1 MRNRP
6 LNCGKILVLKANYP
20 SHLLAAGSNARGQLG
35 IGSRDDAHTFT
46 PCVFDGHGPQIPPNT
61 LRIIGLASGANH
73 TVVLLQFQDGD
84 IQLWGA
90 GDGSKGQ
97 LGPECTVETMEDSM
111 LVFRPLTPPLSELFQ
126 KKGLSYKCRLVAAAW
141 ETTYIVF
148 SCPGKSDILVSMG
161 GNDFGALGVG
171 VNTNTSND
179 PRIIN
184 LATVLNDKAG
194 ATRPSTVSVKSIH
207 AGPRHVVAELHMH
220 LTDETSS
227 RRVLVG
233 WGASRHGQLGQKTR
247 TPCID
252 RPIMI
257 PVDIESDPLHSCAL
271 GNEHTVI
278 LHQSNRISALGSN
291 RKGQLE
297 SLLNLK
303 MYAEEI
309 GCTWSGTY
317 MHGREGNQSILFA
330 TGSNTKGQLGR
341 RNTTAA
347 GTDVIG
353 AVELPARPSMDIIK
367 FACGSE
373 HVVVLTTRS
382 EDKSNG
388 VPNSVWGWG
397 WNEHGNLG
405 LGVSEDIPRPTQL
418 WPRDS
423 STSVGKVVVDV
434 WAACGTSWLAVS
446 ASTGTTQ

>member
-1 MRNRP
+1 MDRAHFNALP
-6 LNCGKILVLKANYP
+6 ISALKANYP
-20 SHLLAAGSNARGQLG
+20 SRLLATGSNARGQLG

-73 TVVLLQFQDGD
+73 TVVLLQFQDGEV
-84 IQLWGA
+84 QLWGA

-97 LGPECTVETMEDSM
+97 LGPECTVQTTEDSM
-111 LVFRPLTPPLSELFQ
+111 LVFRPLTPPLSGLFQ
-126 KKGLSYKCRLVAAAW
+126 KKGLPYKCRLVAAAW
-141 ETTYIVF
+141 ETSYIVF

-171 VNTNTSND
+171 ANPNTSNN

-184 LATVLNDKAG
+184 LATVLGDKAD
-194 ATRPSTVSVKSIH
+194 ATRPSIISVKSIH
-207 AGPRHVVAELHMH
+207 AGPRHVVTELHVH

-227 RRVLVG
+227 GRVLVG

-257 PVDIESDPLHSCAL
+257 PVDIENDPLRSYAL

-278 LHQSNRISALGSN
+278 LHQSNHISALGSN

-297 SLLNLK
+297 GLSNLEI
-303 MYAEEI
+303 YVQEI
-309 GCTWSGTY
+309 GCTWNGTY
-317 MHGREGNQSILFA
+317 MHGREGSQNILFA
-330 TGSNTKGQLGR
+330 TGSNTKGQLGKS
-341 RNTTAA
+341 AVGMDA
-347 GTDVIG
+347 IG
-353 AVELPARPSMDIIK
+353 AVELPARPAMDIIK

-373 HVVVLTTRS
+373 HVLVLTTQP
-382 EDKSNG
+382 EDKGNG
-388 VPNSVWGWG
+388 VPNYVWGWG

-405 LGVSEDIPRPTQL
+405 LGVLEDIPRPTQL

-423 STSVGKVVVDV
+423 SASVGKVVVDV

-446 ASTGTTQ
+446 ASMGTTQ